1 VMLARPRSAQLRAIE
16 FARYRLRLYAT
27 PDYLDHHGRPTSN
40 ADLGRHVLVG
50 YVPEHIYAPEL
61 DYLSEIEPGLTPQVR
76 STSINVQRSL
86 VSAGG
91 GIAVL
96 PDFMAQH
103 DTGLEP
109 VLGESVAVHR
119 TFWLVTHQDTH
130 ATSRIQAVS
139 TWLQAIG
146 GRLA

>member
-1 VMLARPRSAQLRAIE
+1 MLARPRSVQLRALE

-27 PDYLDHHGRPTSN
+27 PDYLDRHGRPSSN
-40 ADLGRHVLVG
+40 GDLGKHILVG

-61 DYLSEIEPGLTPQVR
+61 DYLSEIEPGLSPQVR

-96 PDFMAQH
+96 PDFMVQH
-103 DTGLEP
+103 DPRFEP
-109 VLGESVAVHR
+109 VLGEGVAVHR

-146 GRLA
+146 GRLS